1 MERVPPRCENT
12 EVSTTADQERRFYDD
27 QYSRFLDLPDHALA
41 IDRAILLRTIHDPRQ
56 PAFERRRLYTLAL
69 DRLTKEPLA
78 HIRAL
83 EYGCGTADWGLW
95 MASEGAEVA
104 LVDLSPVAIEVALR
118 RARAGGVVQR
128 VGGFAR
134 DAADLSCFESAHFD
148 LVLASAALHHTLK
161 YPGAYRELLR
171 VLKPGGRLYLIETYG
186 NNPVLNAARR
196 LRAWMARE
204 SADQG
209 EGIILGDADLA
220 LLRRDF
226 TRVELVPVN
235 LLAMTKRLFRGRF
248 TNPAIR
254 VAVAALEAL
263 DRTLLALA
271 PSLRKYCGELLV
283 IATK

>member
-1 MERVPPRCENT
+1 
-12 EVSTTADQERRFYDD
+12 VSTTADQERRFYDD

-41 IDRAILLRTIHDPRQ
+41 MDRAVFLRTIGDPAQ
-56 PAFERRRLYTLAL
+56 PAYERRRLYTLAL
-69 DRLTKEPLA
+69 DRLMSEPLA
-78 HIRAL
+78 EMRVL

-118 RARAGGVVQR
+118 RAHAGGVAQR
-128 VGGFAR
+128 VEGFAR
-134 DAADLSCFESAHFD
+134 DAADLSCFETAHFD
-148 LVLASAALHHTLK
+148 LILASAALHHTLK

-186 NNPVLNAARR
+186 NNPILNGARR
-196 LRAWMARE
+196 VHAWMAHE

-209 EGIILGDADLA
+209 EGIILCDADLA

-226 TRVELVPVN
+226 TRVELLPVN
-235 LLAMTKRLFRGRF
+235 LMAMGKRLFRGRF
-248 TNPAIR
+248 TNPAVR
-254 VAVAALEAL
+254 GVVSTLEVF
-263 DRTLLALA
+263 DRALLAV
-271 PSLRKYCGELLV
+271 PGLRKYCGELLV